1 MAVKNN
7 QNSSIGNL
15 VKLNFRQILEEKSL
29 FISDLEISDEYNDFY
44 AIGGGGI

>member
-15 VKLNFRQILEEKSL
+15 VKLNFRQILEQKSQ
-29 FISDLEISDEYNDFY
+29 FISGLEISDEYNDFP
-44 AIGGGGI
+44 AMGGHLK